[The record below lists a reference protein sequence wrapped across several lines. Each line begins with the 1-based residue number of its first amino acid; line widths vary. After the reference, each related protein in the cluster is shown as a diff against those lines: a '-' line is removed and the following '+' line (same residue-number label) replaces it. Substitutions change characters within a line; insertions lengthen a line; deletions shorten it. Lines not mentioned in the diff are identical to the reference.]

1 MPPKTIL
8 FSILL
13 FLLFIILYSPIFPG
27 LYHLWIEDSNN
38 SHGLLVPII
47 SLVLIWKKR
56 GKINWENLKS
66 SNIGLF
72 VLGVSLVFYF
82 IGYAGGIGVLPRL
95 TIVSTLIGL
104 VIFNLGLN
112 IFSRLAFPLLFL
124 FFMVPVPVSIVL
136 LVSFPLQ
143 LIATKISAF
152 IISDLLS
159 IPVFMEGN
167 MLYFANASLEVAE
180 ACSGIRSLVAYLM
193 LGFLFA
199 YLMNGSIKR
208 RSILVLSTVP
218 LAFFANLMRVTVT
231 GILAHFFGSKVA
243 RGFLHEFSGMA
254 IFAFGFIILFVL
266 YYVLESTRKAKAG
279 E

>member
-1 MPPKTIL
+1 
-8 FSILL
+8 
-13 FLLFIILYSPIFPG
+13 
-27 LYHLWIEDSNN
+27 
-38 SHGLLVPII
+38 
-47 SLVLIWKKR
+47 
-56 GKINWENLKS
+56 
-66 SNIGLF
+66 
-72 VLGVSLVFYF
+72 
-82 IGYAGGIGVLPRL
+82 
-95 TIVSTLIGL
+95 
-104 VIFNLGLN
+104 
-112 IFSRLAFPLLFL
+112 
-124 FFMVPVPVSIVL
+124 
-136 LVSFPLQ
+136 
-143 LIATKISAF
+143 
-152 IISDLLS
+152 
-159 IPVFMEGN
+159 
-167 MLYFANASLEVAE
+167 
-180 ACSGIRSLVAYLM
+180 M

>member
-1 MPPKTIL
+1 MPPKTLL

-13 FLLFIILYSPIFPG
+13 FLLFIVLYSPIFPG

-47 SLVLIWKKR
+47 SLVLIWKKSK
-56 GKINWENLKS
+56 KINWENLKS

-152 IISDLLS
+152 IIGDLLS
-159 IPVFMEGN
+159 IPVFREGN
-167 MLYFANASLEVAE
+167 MLYFVNTSLEVAE

-218 LAFFANLMRVTVT
+218 LAFFANLLRVTAT
-231 GILAHFFGSKVA
+231 GILAHFFGNMVA

-254 IFAFGFIILFVL
+254 IFAFGFILLFVL
-266 YYVLESTRKAKAG
+266 YYVLESTRKAKV
-279 E
+279 EK